1 MLLIIY
7 RIDKLKEDNLISKV
21 IEERKSSSEGKDTNN
36 EAVKKN
42 KLENFELGRNI
53 PSKDPETTQVKTEA
67 NKSNYD
73 RSQIKIKII
82 EISNTASNAF

>member
-1 MLLIIY
+1 MLSIIY

-42 KLENFELGRNI
+42 KLENFETCRNI
-53 PSKDPETTQVKTEA
+53 ASKDVETTQVKT
-67 NKSNYD
+67 KSD
-73 RSQIKIKII
+73 KSRSHR
-82 EISNTASNAF
+82 SLSA

>member
-67 NKSNYD
+67 NMRKSD
-73 RSQIKIKII
+73 
-82 EISNTASNAF
+82 